1 MPFLLNSR
9 QTCLLGAVGIAILA
23 CCACDAWLPDIH
35 SMSFTD
41 FPSQLRRGV
50 DRHGSTPV
58 SLPARRWTPS
68 GSVQDRVS
76 DSPRISRIPRAQILA
91 LIRDQAATEGRI
103 GSERMLRDHAS
114 DNGSTPVSST
124 ARRWTPSGSMQDRV
138 SDSPRNKRIP
148 RAQLLALIRDQA
160 ATEGGI
166 GMLRDHE
173 TDNVSSSTEHTEHEF
188 VNSEHEFV
196 GLELTMPSEATCSTP
211 SSASPRPDFRLAFA
225 MPSEATGP
233 PPSSASFGHE
243 FRLALLESLHTFLW
257 VFGSLMSAV
266 SAHWTCLSTCSPQTA
281 SIGSVSNEVKL
292 PGQMCPPPTA
302 TIQISLASGCCAAIV
317 CGLAFFA
324 TGHDG
329 KSAEDTITRGGFHPA
344 ISLAMMLSG
353 RLTSRQALI
362 YVAAQLAGAVVAAS
376 TLRLVSGYG
385 CHEDMLLSALSRD
398 VIDHGRSHSAILLQ
412 AILTMTLVLVYL
424 WTDRRRHVMEF
435 PIFVGFVY
443 VASFLA
449 GLQLIGMPVLNPMR
463 SFGIDVVSSAA
474 RTEIDEKTIGG
485 LRHDTLAGLFG
496 SIIGA
501 LVAVIID
508 NVLFSDSGEGAST
521 ADVDTGGNS
530 ARGAAPLKVTL
541 RANSHA
547 PVPRGSALGIVRDGS
562 KLAALST
569 SAPRSAMFS
578 RSELV

>member
-1 MPFLLNSR
+1 MLQDPISD
-9 QTCLLGAVGIAILA
+9 
-23 CCACDAWLPDIH
+23 DAY
-35 SMSFTD
+35 
-41 FPSQLRRGV
+41 
-50 DRHGSTPV
+50 
-58 SLPARRWTPS
+58 A
-68 GSVQDRVS
+68 
-76 DSPRISRIPRAQILA
+76 
-91 LIRDQAATEGRI
+91 
-103 GSERMLRDHAS
+103 
-114 DNGSTPVSST
+114 
-124 ARRWTPSGSMQDRV
+124 
-138 SDSPRNKRIP
+138 
-148 RAQLLALIRDQA
+148 
-160 ATEGGI
+160 
-166 GMLRDHE
+166 
-173 TDNVSSSTEHTEHEF
+173 SSSSSDHTEQH
-188 VNSEHEFV
+188 FV
-196 GLELTMPSEATCSTP
+196 GLEMMIPLEAASTMPSS
-211 SSASPRPDFRLAFA
+211 FR
-225 MPSEATGP
+225 
-233 PPSSASFGHE
+233 HE
-243 FRLALLESLHTFLW
+243 FRLALLESLVTFLW